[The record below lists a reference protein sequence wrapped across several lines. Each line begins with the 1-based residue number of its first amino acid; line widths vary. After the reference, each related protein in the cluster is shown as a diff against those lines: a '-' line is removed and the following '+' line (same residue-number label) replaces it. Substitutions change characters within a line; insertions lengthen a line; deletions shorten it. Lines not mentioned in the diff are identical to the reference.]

1 MIRNRAHTSCCRGGT
16 TAQRIRRLA
25 PFCGK
30 LTEVFPSHG
39 NSAGDRLAIV
49 GQANAKAQFVVHCP
63 SASYNPVMVI
73 VKSLGMGMLIA
84 ASLLGLIAFAAGA
97 GWLFLAPLALTAT
110 FFLPPRPR

>member
-1 MIRNRAHTSCCRGGT
+1 
-16 TAQRIRRLA
+16 
-25 PFCGK
+25 
-30 LTEVFPSHG
+30 
-39 NSAGDRLAIV
+39 
-49 GQANAKAQFVVHCP
+49 
-63 SASYNPVMVI
+63 MVI